1 MSEFLEITADKFTF
15 RVAPGRFYSPE
26 GLWAM
31 CLQPESAGRVR
42 VGLTDFLQQRS
53 GDAAFLS
60 VKPAGT
66 RLRAGDE
73 LAELETVKVTL
84 SIHAPVGGTVVEVNR
99 ALELTPEV
107 VNAHPYGDGWLAV
120 IEAASWEADR
130 ARLLDARAYLSLVQA
145 QVEQELGNR

>member
-15 RVAPGRFYSPE
+15 RVATGRFYSPE
-26 GLWAM
+26 GVWAM
-31 CLQPESAGRVR
+31 WLQPESAGRVR

-107 VNAHPYGDGWLAV
+107 ANADPYGDGWLAV

-130 ARLLDARAYLSLVQA
+130 ARLLDARAYLSVVQA
-145 QVEQELGNR
+145 QVEQELANR

>member
-26 GLWAM
+26 GVWAM
-31 CLQPESAGRVR
+31 WLEPESAGRVR
-42 VGLTDFLQQRS
+42 VGLADFLQQRS

-84 SIHAPVGGTVVEVNR
+84 SIHAPVGGTVVEVNQ
-99 ALELTPEV
+99 ALALTPEV
-107 VNAHPYGDGWLAV
+107 VNADPYGDGWLAL
-120 IEAASWEADR
+120 IEAASSEADR
-130 ARLLDARAYLSLVQA
+130 ATLLDARAYLSLVQA